1 MTESVDS
8 SSAAATR
15 VKGVRVSPGFLRGLR
30 GIWLFTW
37 KSHFTW
43 GRATVTL
50 VTLLILPVLVF
61 LTTTSPQAW
70 SRRHT
75 LLGSPSMKV
84 NEFSRRLARSGPPLR
99 PEQRSRLLSIF
110 QEEFARTENEL
121 NDARPGARS
130 ASRQREQIVECYERI
145 RDRSRSV
152 LDEGQFAQYRDFE
165 RRSVTLTQ
173 SGVREARWGRTE
185 PFYHW
190 LIDFYF
196 FVILPLNCVR
206 ACGGLIRDEVQ
217 ADTLGFLT
225 TRPLSRARLLLAK
238 FISQT
243 AWVQLLVLIETLL
256 LFAVGGLRQMSG
268 LAALLPL
275 FVAAQFLAV
284 LAWSALGVC
293 LGQATKRYMA
303 AALLYGLV
311 VEAGIGQIPTN
322 INNLS
327 LIRQLKSLL
336 AHDAVLQGIYDWSA
350 KGLPYCV
357 GALVLA
363 TGIFLTAAALLF
375 TFREYHHTVEMQK

>member
-1 MTESVDS
+1 VRPTFL
-8 SSAAATR
+8 AA
-15 VKGVRVSPGFLRGLR
+15 LR

-37 KSHFTW
+37 KTQLAW
-43 GRATVTL
+43 GRL
-50 VTLLILPVLVF
+50 PVTLLTLLVLPALVY
-61 LTTTSPQAW
+61 LTTSSPQGW

-75 LLGSPSMKV
+75 LLGSPSNKV
-84 NEFSRRLARSGPPLR
+84 NEFAGRLARAGLSFNPQQRAGLLR
-99 PEQRSRLLSIF
+99 IYE
-110 QEEFARTENEL
+110 EEFARTENEFTK
-121 NDARPGARS
+121 AQAGKAS

-145 RDRSRSV
+145 HDRSRSV
-152 LDEGQFAQYRDFE
+152 LDEGQFERYLDFE
-165 RRSVTLTQ
+165 KKMVTLTQ
-173 SGVREARWGRTE
+173 SAVREARWGRTE

-217 ADTLGFLT
+217 DDTLGFLT

-238 FISQT
+238 FASQT
-243 AWVQLLVLIETLL
+243 VWVQMLMLFETLL
-256 LFAVGGLRQMSG
+256 VFAVGGLREISG
-268 LAALLPL
+268 LAALFPL
-275 FVAAQFLAV
+275 FIAAQLLAV

-311 VEAGIGQIPTN
+311 VEVGIGQIPTN

-350 KGLPYCV
+350 KPVPYSI
-357 GALVLA
+357 GALA
-363 TGIFLTAAALLF
+363 MAAGIFLAAAAFLF
-375 TFREYHHTVEMQK
+375 TYREYHHTVEMQK